1 MLHGKKEGG
10 GGWVGGEEYER
21 DLLLSTSQKSIMLEN
36 LKL

>member
-1 MLHGKKEGG
+1 MLDGKKE